1 MELSWEFGSSVI
13 PFLAK
18 FTPKDTYRI
27 WKVGSSLR
35 LDFTLVGIQNLK
47 GKRRN
52 MSIIFR
58 DAEHANDNY
67 NDSHILL
74 INRSKEIVVD
84 PIEDLDYEEKI
95 AVLKDIM
102 NEKIKSMIIL
112 SFKFHL

>member
-1 MELSWEFGSSVI
+1 MELSWEFNSSVI

-35 LDFTLVGIQNLK
+35 LDFTLVGVQKLK

-58 DAEHANDNY
+58 DAEHANDDY
-67 NDSHILL
+67 NDSFILL

-84 PIEDLDYEEKI
+84 PLEDLDFEEKI

-102 NEKIKSMIIL
+102 NEKIKSMYSLLLI
-112 SFKFHL
+112 FPF